1 MMNLARPAG
10 RVGWPSRLLLV
21 LAFVFT
27 LACGKGGGSN
37 PGTRES
43 GSEPQ
48 AATPAANT
56 EQDAL
61 DSLVTTLEGQRF
73 EDAADEAQRFIEQ
86 YPTSPK
92 LGQVQYIRGRALVSA
107 GKSEEGIAVLRDML
121 TKYPADDNVPF
132 AAFYVAQGEYMNA
145 YGPLSQ
151 YKIEFE
157 QAVPLFEKALEAF
170 RGVAKTYA
178 ADGQVATRA
187 RLMAAQTLFDL
198 RRREEALAAFGE
210 YLKKEPQGQYAGQAL
225 FQTGAILAELE
236 RNGEAKETYARLIR
250 EFPGTSEAAT
260 AVDRLAELNLIG
272 QPMPA
277 IEVTRWVNQG
287 VLADQWKGKVLVV
300 TFWNAWCS
308 HCQHDMPKI
317 ESVYRKIHSS
327 ELVMLGITDNTKGQN
342 DSTVNAFVQEKQLTF
357 PIGIDN
363 HGATSG
369 RYAVSRIPGTA
380 IVDRK
385 GIVRWRNTGALL
397 DEALIQRFL
406 KGRSG
411 ATAAPPAREESSG
424 AGRTAKGGDVS

>member
-1 MMNLARPAG
+1 MMTLARPAG
-10 RVGWPSRLLLV
+10 HLGWPSRLLPV
-21 LAFVFT
+21 LAFVCM
-27 LACGKGGGSN
+27 LACGKGGGSDAVS
-37 PGTRES
+37 RES
-43 GSEPQ
+43 GTEPQ

-61 DSLVTTLEGQRF
+61 DSLVITLEGQRF
-73 EDAADEAQRFIEQ
+73 EDAAAEAQRFIEQ
-86 YPTSPK
+86 YPASPK
-92 LGQVQYIRGRALVSA
+92 LGQVLYIRGRALVSA
-107 GKSEEGIAVLRDML
+107 GKPEEGIAVLRDML
-121 TKYPADDNVPF
+121 AKYPKDDNVPF
-132 AAFYVAQGEYMNA
+132 AAFYVAQGEYLKA
-145 YGPLSQ
+145 YGPLTL

-157 QAVPLFEKALEAF
+157 QAVPLFEKALEVF

-178 ADGQVATRA
+178 ADAQVATRA

-198 RRREEALAAFGE
+198 RRREEALAGFRE
-210 YLKKEPQGQYAGQAL
+210 YLEKEPQGQYAGQAL
-225 FQTGAILAELE
+225 FQTGTILAELE

-250 EFPGTSEAAT
+250 EFPGSSEAAT
-260 AVDRLAELNLIG
+260 SVDRLAELNLIG

-277 IEVTRWVNQG
+277 IEVARWVNQK

-300 TFWNAWCS
+300 TFWNTWCS

-342 DSTVNAFVQEKQLTF
+342 DVTVNAFVQEKQLTF

-363 HGATSG
+363 HGATTG

-380 IVDRK
+380 IVDHK
-385 GIVRWRNTGALL
+385 GIIRWRNSGALL
-397 DEALIQRFL
+397 DEALIRRFL

-411 ATAAPPAREESSG
+411 AAAAPPARVESPG
-424 AGRTAKGGDVS
+424 AGRIAKGGDVS